1 MSAIVDAAAASTAKL
16 PLWATIRLSYATYF
30 RHFRDGLRITALWLP
45 LVAALNAVAGWQQA
59 FWLREMLANPQTQ
72 VTLAQSADLVILNY
86 VAGLALGCAAISIA
100 VAWHRLLLLNETPRL
115 SGSNFF
121 TGSLWRYVGIGIV
134 ISVIGALPLVAALVP
149 LSLLRMLP
157 SIGSAPP
164 AVIAVIVL
172 AYVIGIVLMLRL
184 CLLLPARAAGDL
196 NLTFKN
202 AWRRSRGNLWRIFCG
217 ILACGIPPFLLT
229 KLAFLAVISVP
240 LAADAYL
247 AQWAAGSAI
256 GIGCWL
262 LTWPIWVG
270 FLSHA
275 YRRLSSAA

>member
-1 MSAIVDAAAASTAKL
+1 MSAIVDAADASVPKL

-30 RHFRDGLRITALWLP
+30 RHFRDGLRIAALWLP

-86 VAGLALGCAAISIA
+86 VAGLALGCAAISVA

-157 SIGSAPP
+157 SIGKAPP
-164 AVIAVIVL
+164 VVMAVIVL
-172 AYVIGIVLMLRL
+172 AYAIGIALMLRL
-184 CLLLPARAAGDL
+184 CLLLPARAAGNSIL
-196 NLTFKN
+196 SFKG
-202 AWRRSRGNLWRIFCG
+202 AWRHTRGNLWRIFWG
-217 ILACGIPPFLLT
+217 ILACALPSFLL
-229 KLAFLAVISVP
+229 ADIVFAAAISVP
-240 LAADAYL
+240 LGADAYL

-262 LTWPIWVG
+262 LAWPIWVG

-275 YRRLSSAA
+275 YRHLTNAA